1 MSSFLIRTVA
11 WSAVAIV
18 LGVGVSLAWLNRDSL
33 LGESDPHLDEHNG
46 DYSAA
51 DSRVTIR
58 AVKPRPNRGELIQEV
73 NQPVYVQGLY
83 TAALQARVAGT
94 VKAVNKFIGDRV
106 KMGEP
111 LIVIHA
117 PDLEQAAAQKQ
128 ALVKLAE
135 QQVKAMQAV
144 LVAYQAAAKAAQ
156 ATVQEKE
163 ATIDR
168 AESRRKYTQAV
179 YARIRKL
186 AASNAVEPSL
196 VDERLR
202 ELEAAEADL
211 KMSQAA
217 LETAKANAEEAGARV
232 QQAKVDVEVT
242 LAKVAVARA
251 EANQAETMLG
261 FATLCAPFD
270 GQVTMR
276 SVDPGA
282 FVQNA
287 STGKSEPL
295 MTVLRSDRVT
305 LVMWVPEREAPFV
318 AVGQEATIRLDALG
332 GKEITAKVTRLSGWL
347 NPDRARD
354 MRVEVDLDNS
364 KLGLRAGMYG
374 TMRIVLRRFED
385 STILPASAVFA
396 RGGKT
401 LICQVEDGVVKMHRV
416 RVLYEDGV
424 YVSVAKLVKWRDP
437 QTKLESDQEAP
448 LLGTEV
454 IVRSGQGELR
464 DGQEVQVNLME
475 N

>member
-168 AESRRKYTQAV
+168 GSGRGRPEDV
-179 YARIRKL
+179 
-186 AASNAVEPSL
+186 AS
-196 VDERLR
+196 
-202 ELEAAEADL
+202 
-211 KMSQAA
+211 
-217 LETAKANAEEAGARV
+217 G
-232 QQAKVDVEVT
+232 
-242 LAKVAVARA
+242 
-251 EANQAETMLG
+251 
-261 FATLCAPFD
+261 
-270 GQVTMR
+270 
-276 SVDPGA
+276 PG
-282 FVQNA
+282 
-287 STGKSEPL
+287 
-295 MTVLRSDRVT
+295 D
-305 LVMWVPEREAPFV
+305 
-318 AVGQEATIRLDALG
+318 
-332 GKEITAKVTRLSGWL
+332 
-347 NPDRARD
+347 
-354 MRVEVDLDNS
+354 
-364 KLGLRAGMYG
+364 
-374 TMRIVLRRFED
+374 
-385 STILPASAVFA
+385 
-396 RGGKT
+396 
-401 LICQVEDGVVKMHRV
+401 
-416 RVLYEDGV
+416 
-424 YVSVAKLVKWRDP
+424 
-437 QTKLESDQEAP
+437 
-448 LLGTEV
+448 
-454 IVRSGQGELR
+454 GQGERRGGGSPGATGQGGCRGDLGQGSGSAGRGQPGR
-464 DGQEVQVNLME
+464 DDAGLCNPLCSI
-475 N
+475 